1 MLMIMAAA
9 ISTTSINGDRVADD
23 QEIRLTVQR
32 LARRI
37 RSMQSDESV
46 TEGQRSVL
54 FALANE
60 GPQTLGS
67 LSEHERVTPP
77 SMNRT
82 VNALVKSGL
91 VTKVGAPDDRRKV
104 TLDLSDA
111 GRTFIVSTR
120 AKRDAWFTTQLAKLT
135 PEQRA
140 IVDQSAAILREI
152 ADS

>member
-1 MLMIMAAA
+1 MA
-9 ISTTSINGDRVADD
+9 TSRSNDD

-37 RSMQSDESV
+37 RSMQSDETV

-60 GPQTLGS
+60 GAQTLGS

-82 VNALVKSGL
+82 INALVKAGL
-91 VTKVGAPDDRRKV
+91 VTRVGAEDDGRKV
-104 TLDLSDA
+104 SIDLSTT
-111 GRTFIVSTR
+111 GRTFIQETR
-120 AKRDAWFTTQLAKLT
+120 RKRDAWFTQQLAALT
-135 PEQRA
+135 PAQRS
-140 IVDQSAAILREI
+140 IIDQSATILREI